1 MPDISSM
8 KADTPE
14 LNQTWLL
21 KNIMWRE
28 MKLVRKHVTSHR
40 KIYIIQKN
48 EPHLE
53 CVGKGGGLNL
63 EIGEA
68 EVGTSI
74 GIQSGCD
81 IFQGESKEIQEQSD
95 TNRYSLRLLT
105 CRRPWRQNSPY
116 RTYFSRTHST
126 PNHWAKSQ
134 DCWFYL
140 RYTFLSFQDLL
151 HVAWLP
157 ALSQKRS

>member
-1 MPDISSM
+1 
-8 KADTPE
+8 
-14 LNQTWLL
+14 
-21 KNIMWRE
+21 
-28 MKLVRKHVTSHR
+28 MKLVRKHVTGHR

-53 CVGKGGGLNL
+53 CVGKSGGLNP

-68 EVGTSI
+68 EVDTSI
-74 GIQSGCD
+74 RIQSGCD

-116 RTYFSRTHST
+116 RTCFSRTHI
-126 PNHWAKSQ
+126 
-134 DCWFYL
+134 
-140 RYTFLSFQDLL
+140 
-151 HVAWLP
+151 LP
-157 ALSQKRS
+157 